1 MVPLLINVTT
11 ILFMYFLLFTTTKYI
26 KMSPHNRIHLF
37 LFIFASSTL
46 RYMGIYS
53 KYVQN
58 YNLICTN
65 IGVKML
71 KILKTI
77 STLKPSMV
85 VLKNI

>member
-1 MVPLLINVTT
+1 MVPLLRNVTT
-11 ILFMYFLLFTTTKYI
+11 ILFMLFIELFTTTKYI

-58 YNLICTN
+58 MFKTTNLSAET
-65 IGVKML
+65 
-71 KILKTI
+71 
-77 STLKPSMV
+77 SQ
-85 VLKNI
+85 

>member
-1 MVPLLINVTT
+1 MVPLLRNVTT
-11 ILFMYFLLFTTTKYI
+11 ILFMLFIELFTTTKYI

-77 STLKPSMV
+77 STLKPSLV
-85 VLKNI
+85 V

>member
-1 MVPLLINVTT
+1 
-11 ILFMYFLLFTTTKYI
+11 
-26 KMSPHNRIHLF
+26 MSPHNRIHLF
-37 LFIFASSTL
+37 LFICATTTL

-58 YNLICTN
+58 YNLICRH

-77 STLKPSMV
+77 STLKPSLV
-85 VLKNI
+85 VLKYV